1 MAQPVVR
8 GGLRQKR
15 RQGTIDGFVDAAL
28 ELLVEHGYEALTLA
42 KVAERVEY
50 AVGAIYRYFASKDEL
65 LVAVQVRVLDQLFTE
80 VQTALATID
89 KNLQRARTISPR
101 DAALLRLMAVPLVQ
115 ETFATE
121 KPAYFAMLSAQ
132 LTTPRILVT
141 DNTSAAPAFQALMRL
156 NGALATLLE
165 EAAQKGALDAGNA
178 ARRAVVL
185 WASHQGILQLRKL
198 ARWGQAALAMEHMSI
213 DAIGPLLVGWGAD
226 ADAVAT
232 LYARAKKLL
241 APAD

>member
-65 LVAVQVRVLDQLFTE
+65 LVAVQVRVLDQLFAE

-89 KNLQRARTISPR
+89 KNLQRARSISPR

-115 ETFATE
+115 ESFAIE

-132 LTTPRILVT
+132 LTTPRILVP

-156 NGALATLLE
+156 NGALAALLE
-165 EAAQKGALDAGNA
+165 EAAAKGALDAGNA
-178 ARRAVVL
+178 PRRAVVL
-185 WASHQGILQLRKL
+185 WASHQGILQLKKL

-226 ADAVAT
+226 AAAVGT

-241 APAD
+241 AQAD